1 MERKDFLYVYAQRL
15 PYTELKIFT
24 ETVMN
29 RFLERYQWVEDTSS
43 SCQHCARSRFGF
55 SEEKCVDNVRQGG
68 SCTRETLRSVVMPA
82 VKRMLEGEYPPPSK
96 LFRTVHRKGPIHDGM
111 GNVNLR
117 ELIAHYVGGTWQYI
131 SANEPDTAQRVVQ
144 EAEEDYE
151 KNWKPIFESEES

>member
-82 VKRMLEGEYPPPSK
+82 VKRMLEGEDPPPSK
-96 LFRTVHRKGPIHDGM
+96 LFRTV
-111 GNVNLR
+111 
-117 ELIAHYVGGTWQYI
+117 
-131 SANEPDTAQRVVQ
+131 
-144 EAEEDYE
+144 
-151 KNWKPIFESEES
+151 